1 MAGFRS
7 GQNSDEPLA
16 EINVIPL
23 VDIVLV
29 LLIIFML
36 TAPLLQ
42 RTIDVQL
49 PRSQTAD
56 TVQEERLMLTV
67 TKRGVVYFDKYPV
80 NWEQL
85 ESYIRE
91 QAPHWKTRAVY
102 IQADATVEY
111 ERVVQ
116 LLDILRRYGLTRI
129 GLLTRPLVEEAS

>member
-1 MAGFRS
+1 MPGFRS
-7 GQNSDEPLA
+7 NHHSEEPLA

-42 RTIDVQL
+42 RTVDVQL
-49 PRSQTAD
+49 PRSQTAT

-67 TKRGVVYFDKYPV
+67 TRKGIVYFDRYPV

-85 ESYIRE
+85 ETYIRD
-91 QAPHWKTRAVY
+91 QAPAWKTRAVY
-102 IQADATVEY
+102 IQADAQVDY

-116 LLDILRRYGLTRI
+116 LLDLLRRYGITRI
-129 GLLTRPLVEEAS
+129 GLLTRPLVEGQG